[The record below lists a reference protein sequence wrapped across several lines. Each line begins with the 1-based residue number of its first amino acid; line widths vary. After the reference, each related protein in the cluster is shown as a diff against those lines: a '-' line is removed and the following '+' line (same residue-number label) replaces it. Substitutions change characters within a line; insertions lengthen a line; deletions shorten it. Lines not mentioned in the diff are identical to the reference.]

1 MWRSTR
7 QEYYA
12 SRNRRLR
19 HSIGR
24 IACNTHHIEHIRR
37 QRSRIVRIRRHIY
50 ITGESDVGGTTMDVL
65 DVSDITLDAI
75 DARGTVL
82 NVLDTRGTDKER
94 SIH

>member
-12 SRNRRLR
+12 SSNRHLR

-24 IACNTHHIEHIRR
+24 IACHTHHIEHNRR
-37 QRSRIVRIRRHIY
+37 QRSRIVRIRRQMY
-50 ITGESDVGGTTMDVL
+50 ITGESDAGGTTMDVL

-75 DARGTVL
+75 DKRGTVL
-82 NVLDTRGTDKER
+82 NVLDTRDTDKEH
-94 SIH
+94 SIQ

>member
-24 IACNTHHIEHIRR
+24 IACHIHHIDHGIRQRPRIERIRR
-37 QRSRIVRIRRHIY
+37 QMY
-50 ITGESDVGGTTMDVL
+50 ITGGSDAGGTTMDVL

-75 DARGTVL
+75 DARGTAL

-94 SIH
+94 SRQ